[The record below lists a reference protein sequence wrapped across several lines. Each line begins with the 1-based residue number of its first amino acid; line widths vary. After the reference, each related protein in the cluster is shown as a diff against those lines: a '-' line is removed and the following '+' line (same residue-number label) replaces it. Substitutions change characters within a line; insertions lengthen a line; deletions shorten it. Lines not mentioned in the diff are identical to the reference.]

1 MKLHEFPINNGI
13 RSTYENLH
21 KELLYTDEQ
30 QNFDEAINAFMKTSN
45 ILENI
50 GE

>member
-1 MKLHEFPINNGI
+1 M
-13 RSTYENLH
+13 RSVYENLH

-30 QNFDEAINAFMKTSN
+30 QNFDDALATFSEISN
-45 ILENI
+45 VLKGV